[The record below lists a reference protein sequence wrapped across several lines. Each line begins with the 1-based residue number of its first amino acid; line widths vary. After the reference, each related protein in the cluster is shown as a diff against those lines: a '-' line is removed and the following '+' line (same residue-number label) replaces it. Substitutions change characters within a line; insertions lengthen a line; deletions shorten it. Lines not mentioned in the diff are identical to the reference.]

1 MSRKEFMQR
10 LEALLSDLS
19 ENEREEA
26 LQYYN
31 GYLDDAGSENEE
43 EVLQELG
50 TPEALAASI
59 RQGLKEDGIGN
70 GYFSENV
77 FYEKEPQ
84 RERPSGR
91 EAAEE
96 KKETLNDRYRSGKK
110 SKTSGG
116 TIALF
121 VILCIFAAPIVVP
134 VVISLLA
141 VIFALT
147 LTAVILLCVMFF
159 VGVVCVAAGACA
171 LIGSVLDAVTF
182 PAGAVLGIG
191 MSLVTIGGGILCV
204 LLFGWLI
211 VKVCPR
217 VFRSAVNM
225 CSRLLHRKGNEKDE

>member
-31 GYLDDAGSENEE
+31 GYLDDAGSENEA

-59 RQGLKEDGIGN
+59 RQGLKEDGSGN
-70 GYFSENV
+70 GYFSENG
-77 FYEKEPQ
+77 FYEK
-84 RERPSGR
+84 
-91 EAAEE
+91 E
-96 KKETLNDRYRSGKK
+96 KKETLNERYRGGKK

-116 TIALF
+116 TIAL
-121 VILCIFAAPIVVP
+121 VIILCIFAAPVVIP
-134 VVISLLA
+134 VAISLLA
-141 VIFALT
+141 VVFALT
-147 LTAVILLCVMFF
+147 LTAVILLGVMFL
-159 VGVVCVAAGACA
+159 VGIVCVAAGVCA

-191 MSLVTIGGGILCV
+191 MSLVTIGLGVLCA
-204 LLFGWLI
+204 LLFGWLF
-211 VKVCPR
+211 VKVCPG
-217 VFRSAVNM
+217 VFRGAVNM
-225 CSRLLHRKGNEKDE
+225 CSRLFHRKGDGKDE

>member
-70 GYFSENV
+70 GYFSENG

-110 SKTSGG
+110 SNTSGG
-116 TIALF
+116 PIARF
-121 VILCIFAAPIVVP
+121 GSLCSFAAPIVVP

-147 LTAVILLCVMFF
+147 LTA
-159 VGVVCVAAGACA
+159 
-171 LIGSVLDAVTF
+171 
-182 PAGAVLGIG
+182 
-191 MSLVTIGGGILCV
+191 
-204 LLFGWLI
+204 
-211 VKVCPR
+211 
-217 VFRSAVNM
+217 
-225 CSRLLHRKGNEKDE
+225 

>member
-31 GYLDDAGSENEE
+31 GYLDDAGSENEA

-59 RQGLKEDGIGN
+59 RQGLKEDGSGN
-70 GYFSENV
+70 GYFSENG
-77 FYEKEPQ
+77 FYEK
-84 RERPSGR
+84 
-91 EAAEE
+91 E
-96 KKETLNDRYRSGKK
+96 KKETLNDRYRGGKK

-116 TIALF
+116 TIALV
-121 VILCIFAAPIVVP
+121 VILCIFAAPAVIP
-134 VVISLLA
+134 VAISLLA
-141 VIFALT
+141 VVFALT
-147 LTAVILLCVMFF
+147 LTAVILLGVMFL
-159 VGVVCVAAGACA
+159 VGIVCVAAGVCA

-182 PAGAVLGIG
+182 PAGAVLSIG
-191 MSLVTIGGGILCV
+191 MSLVTIGLGVLCA
-204 LLFGWLI
+204 LLFGWLL

-217 VFRSAVNM
+217 VFRGAVNM
-225 CSRLLHRKGNEKDE
+225 CSRLFHRKGDGKDE

>member
-31 GYLDDAGSENEE
+31 GYLDDAGSENEA

-59 RQGLKEDGIGN
+59 RQGLKEDGSGN
-70 GYFSENV
+70 GYFSENG
-77 FYEKEPQ
+77 FYEK
-84 RERPSGR
+84 
-91 EAAEE
+91 E
-96 KKETLNDRYRSGKK
+96 KKETLNERYRGGKK

-116 TIALF
+116 TIALV
-121 VILCIFAAPIVVP
+121 VILCIFAAPVVIP
-134 VVISLLA
+134 VAISLLA
-141 VIFALT
+141 VVFALT
-147 LTAVILLCVMFF
+147 LTAVILLGVMFL
-159 VGVVCVAAGACA
+159 VGIVCVAAGVCA

-191 MSLVTIGGGILCV
+191 MSLVTIGLGVLCA
-204 LLFGWLI
+204 LLFGWLL

-217 VFRSAVNM
+217 VFRGAVNM
-225 CSRLLHRKGNEKDE
+225 CSRLFHRKGDGKGE

>member
-31 GYLDDAGSENEE
+31 GYLDDAGSENEAA
-43 EVLQELG
+43 VLEELG

-59 RQGLKEDGIGN
+59 RQGLKEDGSGS
-70 GYFSENV
+70 GYFSESG
-77 FYEKEPQ
+77 FYEKESQ
-84 RERPSGR
+84 RESPLRR
-91 EAAEE
+91 EAAKE
-96 KKETLNDRYRSGKK
+96 KTETLNDRYRSGKK
-110 SKTSGG
+110 SKISGG
-116 TIALF
+116 TIALI
-121 VILCIFAAPIVVP
+121 VILCIFAAPVVIP
-134 VVISLLA
+134 VAISLLA
-141 VIFALT
+141 VVFALT
-147 LTAVILLCVMFF
+147 LTAVILLCVMFL
-159 VGVVCVAAGACA
+159 VGVVCVAAGVCA

-191 MSLVTIGGGILCV
+191 MSLVTIGIGILCA

-217 VFRSAVNM
+217 AFRGAVNM
-225 CSRLLHRKGNEKDE
+225 CSRLFHRKGNKKDE

>member
-70 GYFSENV
+70 GYFSENG

-84 RERPSGR
+84 RERPSSR

-147 LTAVILLCVMFF
+147 LTAVILLCVMFLWSRMR
-159 VGVVCVAAGACA
+159 GGRSMP

-211 VKVCPR
+211 VKGCPR
-217 VFRSAVNM
+217 VFRSTVNM

>member
-43 EVLQELG
+43 VVLQELG

-70 GYFSENV
+70 GYFSENG

-84 RERPSGR
+84 RERPSSR
-91 EAAEE
+91 E
-96 KKETLNDRYRSGKK
+96 
-110 SKTSGG
+110 
-116 TIALF
+116 
-121 VILCIFAAPIVVP
+121 
-134 VVISLLA
+134 
-141 VIFALT
+141 
-147 LTAVILLCVMFF
+147 
-159 VGVVCVAAGACA
+159 
-171 LIGSVLDAVTF
+171 
-182 PAGAVLGIG
+182 
-191 MSLVTIGGGILCV
+191 GGILCV